1 MDKPTLLTVHVVFVQ
16 PGSVWETQLH
26 VPQGTVLHEV
36 IKASGVLSIV
46 PSDIREPLR
55 VGIWGRECG
64 LDHPVGANDRIE
76 VYRPLIFD
84 PLESRRRR
92 AAHRRSAMN
101 KPAARIR
108 RRKLSRT

>member
-1 MDKPTLLTVHVVFVQ
+1 MDKPGLLTVQVVFVQ
-16 PGSVWETQLH
+16 PGSVWEKRLH
-26 VPQGTVLHEV
+26 VPAGSILSDVVQ
-36 IKASGVLSIV
+36 ACGVLDVV
-46 PSDIREPLR
+46 PQSMQEPLR
-55 VGIWGRECG
+55 VGIWGRECA

-101 KPAARIR
+101 KPAARVR
-108 RRKLSRT
+108 CRKLSRT